1 MQRRSSVDRVIVFI
15 LVFAAVYPLVTVL
28 SYLMQAV
35 TPNWDLWQRNLVI
48 VPMIVT
54 AMMFVIIPAINRLR
68 RQSGSPDR

>member
-1 MQRRSSVDRVIVFI
+1 MQRRSSVDRLIVFI

-35 TPNWDLWQRNLVI
+35 TPAWDLWQRNLVI
-48 VPMIVT
+48 VPLIVT
-54 AMMFVIIPAINRLR
+54 AMMFVIIPAISRLR

>member
-35 TPNWDLWQRNLVI
+35 TPAWGLWQRNLVI

-54 AMMFVIIPAINRLR
+54 AMMFVVIPAINRLR
-68 RQSGSPDR
+68 R

>member
-35 TPNWDLWQRNLVI
+35 TPAWGLWQRNLVI

-68 RQSGSPDR
+68 R

>member
-1 MQRRSSVDRVIVFI
+1 MQRRSSVDRMIVFI

>member
-1 MQRRSSVDRVIVFI
+1 MQRQSSVDRVIVFI

-35 TPNWDLWQRNLVI
+35 TPAWGLWQRNLVI

-68 RQSGSPDR
+68 R

>member
-35 TPNWDLWQRNLVI
+35 TPAWSLWQRNLVI

-68 RQSGSPDR
+68 R

>member
-1 MQRRSSVDRVIVFI
+1 MIVFI

-35 TPNWDLWQRNLVI
+35 TPAWGLWQRNLVI

-68 RQSGSPDR
+68 R